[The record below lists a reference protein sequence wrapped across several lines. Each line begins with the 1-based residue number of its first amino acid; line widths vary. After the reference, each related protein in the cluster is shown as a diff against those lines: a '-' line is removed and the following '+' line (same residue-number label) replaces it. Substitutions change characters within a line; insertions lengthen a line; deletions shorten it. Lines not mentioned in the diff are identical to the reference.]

1 MGLLPNGFFYARV
14 VQLADTRG
22 LGPRAERL
30 VGSNPTSSTM
40 HLSHCLNPSLLKA
53 LLFDKKLIIIR

>member
-1 MGLLPNGFFYARV
+1 MGFLCSSGAIE
-14 VQLADTRG
+14 QTRAV